1 MTEASG
7 PAMSSP
13 HATPPNPNF
22 ELRLR
27 RHPDGETKVTALDEH
42 RDFAAYAKAYG
53 DRLADW
59 YEQDHLIVLPHV
71 SLPGDINYLSGVTL
85 PERFKKVGL
94 TSGIARHLVAER
106 LPDGNFKLENP
117 LWESGLKPLEIIYL
131 HQQIVAITSYL
142 LHAVP
147 RLFPHYRLVDGTG
160 NITFRLCPTRNEGM
174 HIDHYSKATVG
185 SQEHRLK
192 LFINLDSEQRYWRIG
207 DTIFT
212 LIRKLRDRLPRQL
225 PETINEVSGLVN
237 ELLADVPAHDLL
249 YPRLSCIIGNGETIA
264 HQVLYGNRVIGFE
277 WRVDPATMV
286 NPGGL
291 AYHRL
296 QQIRAAETAVRAG
309 PQS

>member
-7 PAMSSP
+7 PAVSSP
-13 HATPPNPNF
+13 SQSSAVNPNF

-27 RHPDGETKVTALDEH
+27 RHPDVETEVIVLDDH
-42 RDFAAYAKAYG
+42 HDFAAYARAYG
-53 DRLADW
+53 DRITDW

-85 PERFKKVGL
+85 PERFKKIGL

-117 LWESGLKPLEIIYL
+117 LWDSGLKPLEIIYL
-131 HQQIVAITSYL
+131 HQQIVAITGYL
-142 LHAVP
+142 LQAVP
-147 RLFPHYRLVDGTG
+147 GLFPHYRLLDGTG
-160 NITFRLCPTRNEGM
+160 NITFRLCPTRNEDM

-185 SQEHRLK
+185 FHEHRLK

-237 ELLADVPAHDLL
+237 HLLADMPAHDLL

-277 WRVDPATMV
+277 WRVDPATMRDREA
-286 NPGGL
+286 L

-296 QQIRAAETAVRAG
+296 QRLRAAEPAG
-309 PQS
+309 